1 MILLVHHSASAGK
14 SASHFSALI
23 PLGLIDTTVI
33 QADGSRLPVE
43 NQLELKRLARAEEF
57 RRRVLAGGRQT
68 MRMADRHGL
77 LKTGGS
83 DFHGTNKKDIRL
95 GTANG
100 RRVPREFMDALLAR
114 L

>member
-1 MILLVHHSASAGK
+1 MKDLVD
-14 SASHFSALI
+14 
-23 PLGLIDTTVI
+23 LGLVGLETIHSDHD
-33 QADGSRLPVE
+33 AALVE
-43 NQLELKRLARAEEF
+43 KYTRLAERF
-57 RRRVLAGGRQT
+57 
-68 MRMADRHGL
+68 GL

-114 L
+114 LGAR